1 MVFLDYLKTLVERS
15 NLPFSL
21 RIFSGIATMSAEETF
36 KPHALREE
44 PHSQQGPVTF
54 KITTPLFYAQIAR
67 CTSIPDYVKVALS
80 KPDPATATFHTSHP
94 VLLTKLV
101 DASPSVSHIHNLWPW
116 SKIPLIDQHAAL
128 TDESHPSTG
137 SPQKHPPPTPS
148 HTTMDETPLSLNRLH
163 WLPIHLLRRLPSSP
177 PQLPTL
183 SDLDACAARLPATDA
198 PKVRAYRKAVLKM
211 LVSDYVA
218 FGLPAVIDAAL
229 WIVRIWLCWRC
240 VLSFDGSVGLYNAH
254 ASLSVIEVAKV
265 VLGCLGVHLWRG
277 LGEVV

>member
-1 MVFLDYLKTLVERS
+1 
-15 NLPFSL
+15 
-21 RIFSGIATMSAEETF
+21 MSAEETF

-44 PHSQQGPVTF
+44 PRSQQGPVTF

-94 VLLTKLV
+94 NLLTKLF
-101 DASPSVSHIHNLWPW
+101 DESPSVSHTHNMWPW
-116 SKIPLIDQHAAL
+116 CKAPLIDTHAAL
-128 TDESHPSTG
+128 TDESHPSPG
-137 SPQKHPPPTPS
+137 SPQKHPLPKPS
-148 HTTMDETPLSLNRLH
+148 HTTMDETPLSLNRLR
-163 WLPIHLLRRLPSSP
+163 WLPIHLLLRLPSSP
-177 PQLPTL
+177 PQLPTF
-183 SDLDACAARLPATDA
+183 SDLDAWAARLSATDA

-229 WIVRIWLCWRC
+229 WIMRIWLCWRC
-240 VLSFDGSVGLYNAH
+240 VLSFDDMLELCNAH
-254 ASLSVIEVAKV
+254 GSLSVTEVAKV
-265 VLGCLGVHLWRG
+265 VLGFLGVHLWWG

>member
-1 MVFLDYLKTLVERS
+1 MVFQDYLKTLVERS
-15 NLPFSL
+15 NFPFSL
-21 RIFSGIATMSAEETF
+21 RVFSGIATMSAEETF
-36 KPHALREE
+36 KPRALREE
-44 PHSQQGPVTF
+44 PHSQQGPVNF

-67 CTSIPDYVKVALS
+67 CTSIPEYFKVVLS
-80 KPDPATATFHTSHP
+80 ERDPATATFYTSHP
-94 VLLTKLV
+94 DLLTKLF
-101 DASPSVSHIHNLWPW
+101 DESPSVSHIHNTWPW
-116 SKIPLIDQHAAL
+116 CKAPLIDTHAAL
-128 TDESHPSTG
+128 TDESHPSLG

-148 HTTMDETPLSLNRLH
+148 HTTIDETPLSLNRLR
-163 WLPIHLLRRLPSSP
+163 WLPIHLLRRLPSSHSH
-177 PQLPTL
+177 LPTL
-183 SDLDACAARLPATDA
+183 SDLDSYAVRLPVTDA
-198 PKVRAYRKAVLKM
+198 PKVRAYRKAALKM

-265 VLGCLGVHLWRG
+265 VLGCLGVHLWWG